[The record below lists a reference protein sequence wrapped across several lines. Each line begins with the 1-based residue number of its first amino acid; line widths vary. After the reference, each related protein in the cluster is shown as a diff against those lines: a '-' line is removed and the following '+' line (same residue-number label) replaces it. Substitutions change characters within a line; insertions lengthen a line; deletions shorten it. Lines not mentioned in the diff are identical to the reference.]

1 MRERTQIPNPTSN
14 KVAARATFTMRRLR
28 RQAMWACAAAAALFI
43 AVLAGRSEVG
53 SQRAAIVLASLNLA
67 SSSSLRPG
75 QGVQFASRP
84 TERVSDMEKTARQL
98 AQTVRGL
105 SEDRDRIMTRL
116 AAMERNIDDVTGSI
130 SRQAKAAKAVA
141 AQPVARQ
148 GEQPP
153 TTTPAVVA
161 AGVAPAA
168 ARQGEQPPPTTTP
181 AVVAAGVAPAAARQ
195 GDQPPAT
202 TTPVVAA
209 AVAPPAG
216 AAAAPVPPRSPRP
229 AATELPAIVAPPAAS
244 AYGAEIGSASSIKA
258 LHARWVSI
266 HSAHAQLL
274 EGLKAA
280 VAIRDNARTKR
291 IELRLVVG
299 PLTDAAAAE
308 KLCASLSAVQIACQP
323 TMFDPHQPVLE

>member
-168 ARQGEQPPPTTTP
+168 ARQG
-181 AVVAAGVAPAAARQ
+181 
-195 GDQPPAT
+195 DQPPAT